1 MSPEISSFDQ
11 KSPERADLLG
21 EAPHLAVLESVA
33 KNLRKYGATDAEITA
48 YLAPYEASLGQRY
61 QQIIEQT
68 ALLEGASNDLAQF
81 RLDRELKKVLPA
93 DEEALNAQIAAND
106 AEYRHDLV
114 EIIADG
120 QENLTIT
127 V

>member
-11 KSPERADLLG
+11 KSPERADILG

-33 KNLRKYGATDAEITA
+33 RNLRKYGATEAEITA

-81 RLDRELKKVLPA
+81 RLDREIKKILPA
-93 DEEALNAQIAAND
+93 EDTTLETQIAEND
-106 AEYRHDLV
+106 TKYRHDLV
-114 EIIADG
+114 DIITDG
-120 QENLTIT
+120 KENLT
-127 V
+127 VAV